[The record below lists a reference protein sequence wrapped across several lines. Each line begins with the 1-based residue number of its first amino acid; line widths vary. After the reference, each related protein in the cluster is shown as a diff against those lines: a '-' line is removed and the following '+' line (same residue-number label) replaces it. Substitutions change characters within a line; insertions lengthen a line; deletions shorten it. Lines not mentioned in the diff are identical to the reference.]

1 MIIIIFDIPIYILIN
16 QKENLDSFLFPPF
29 LNNFL
34 HLKESIKFEEVYPF
48 LFSTIIYEYVYF
60 IIIVGLGLLIQPTG
74 LKVLKPTCGSFFWLE
89 LMPICGNIKAS
100 CACCYYEI
108 KIGGEGALFAFFLC
122 HGAGWLISQFTGVF
136 SSEKSSY
143 FSLVLVE

>member
-60 IIIVGLGLLIQPTG
+60 IIIVGLGLLI
-74 LKVLKPTCGSFFWLE
+74 
-89 LMPICGNIKAS
+89 PICGNIKAS

-108 KIGGEGALFAFFLC
+108 KIGGEGVLFAFFLC

>member
-1 MIIIIFDIPIYILIN
+1 MKF
-16 QKENLDSFLFPPF
+16 
-29 LNNFL
+29 FL
-34 HLKESIKFEEVYPF
+34 HFHEF
-48 LFSTIIYEYVYF
+48 LTILNLPIFFFKISTDISVITDIFILVYEYVYF

-122 HGAGWLISQFTGVF
+122 HGAGWLISQFTGV
-136 SSEKSSY
+136 
-143 FSLVLVE
+143 SLRKNPRISPLYWWNKLMVFPTQRVHI

>member
-1 MIIIIFDIPIYILIN
+1 MIN

-29 LNNFL
+29 LNIFP
-34 HLKESIKFEEVYPF
+34 HLKKESIKFEEVYPF

-100 CACCYYEI
+100 CACCYYEV
-108 KIGGEGALFAFFLC
+108 KIGEGALFAFFLC
-122 HGAGWLISQFTGVF
+122 HGAGWLISQFAGVF
-136 SSEKSSY
+136 SSAKSSY